1 MAEIKTGDLIYWHE
15 DAWLMKAGVPPTV
28 RHAIAMREHEES
40 KPHGKIWHVLVL
52 ETGLPGIVHET
63 PNIRVKVSSDV

>member
-1 MAEIKTGDLIYWHE
+1 MKPGDLIYWHE
-15 DAWLMKAGVPPTV
+15 DAWLMKAGVPPNTK
-28 RHAIAMREHEES
+28 HAVVLRAYDNAPPDR
-40 KPHGKIWHVLVL
+40 GIWHVLVL